1 MEIFLFILSFITG
14 GIVFTTIYITTLT
27 SKLNKRVTLMDET
40 MEKGYNLIDFEIEKL
55 ELDVKD
61 VKSNVKGI
69 QIKLAEDGYAKI
81 SEINKDILVIKDR
94 MKTISEGISL
104 DKATYN
110 GEIRRLNGMIQN
122 TTKMINTVRDNPN
135 TLSRY

>member
-14 GIVFTTIYITTLT
+14 GVVFTTIYITTLT

-94 MKTISEGISL
+94 MKTISEGISI

-122 TTKMINTVRDNPN
+122 TTKMINTVRDDPN

>member
-94 MKTISEGISL
+94 MKTISEGISI

-122 TTKMINTVRDNPN
+122 TTKMINTVRDDPN